1 MVIYCY
7 LICVRIFLISCSVGS
22 IYSIEV
28 TAWACLR
35 APSFSRITNWS
46 AAPVDSVVH
55 GSSLTIGSKMDE
67 FDLLGGK
74 DISFDVKLEAQ
85 DPTSLDIDEFLY
97 L

>member
-1 MVIYCY
+1 
-7 LICVRIFLISCSVGS
+7 
-22 IYSIEV
+22 
-28 TAWACLR
+28 
-35 APSFSRITNWS
+35 
-46 AAPVDSVVH
+46 
-55 GSSLTIGSKMDE
+55 MDK